1 MRVLVAG
8 ASGAVG
14 KQLIPQL
21 ALRGHEIAG
30 LVRSATG
37 AGCVAARGATPIVA
51 DALNRAEV
59 WKAIG
64 DFRPDAVIHQL
75 TALAANL
82 DMRDFDAAFAQTNR
96 LRTEGTD
103 NLLSAAREFGV
114 RRFVAQSF
122 CGSTYARRGGN
133 VKTEDDPLDPHPP
146 AAFQRTFQA
155 IRYLERVTCEAR
167 DVAGVC
173 LRYGFFYGPGTSLS
187 KNGSTI
193 DQIRRRRL
201 PVVGHGNAIWSLIHS
216 ADAASA
222 CVAALESDAMG
233 YYNVVDDEPVAIG
246 KWLPEFARII
256 GAKPPF
262 RIPAFVA
269 RLMLPEHLF
278 VMMTSLRGASNA
290 RFKQTFAWQPSF
302 PTWREGFRA
311 LT

>member
-1 MRVLVAG
+1 
-8 ASGAVG
+8 
-14 KQLIPQL
+14 
-21 ALRGHEIAG
+21 
-30 LVRSATG
+30 
-37 AGCVAARGATPIVA
+37 
-51 DALNRAEV
+51 
-59 WKAIG
+59 
-64 DFRPDAVIHQL
+64 
-75 TALAANL
+75 
-82 DMRDFDAAFAQTNR
+82 
-96 LRTEGTD
+96 
-103 NLLSAAREFGV
+103 
-114 RRFVAQSF
+114 
-122 CGSTYARRGGN
+122 
-133 VKTEDDPLDPHPP
+133 
-146 AAFQRTFQA
+146 
-155 IRYLERVTCEAR
+155 
-167 DVAGVC
+167 VC
-173 LRYGFFYGPGTSLS
+173 LRYGFFYGPGTSLGKS
-187 KNGSTI
+187 GSTI

-201 PVVGHGNAIWSLIHS
+201 PVVGHGSAIWSLIHS

-290 RFKQTFAWQPSF
+290 RFKQTFAWQPSV